1 MYIFEEKLLST
12 KNPARQEPMYI
23 FEEKLFSLN
32 QCINKESFATVAVIY
47 LVVRKKTFRE
57 I

>member
-23 FEEKLFSLN
+23 FEELFSLN
-32 QCINKESFATVAVIY
+32 ALIKKVLQRLPLFTLLLE
-47 LVVRKKTFRE
+47 RKPSEKFN
-57 I
+57 